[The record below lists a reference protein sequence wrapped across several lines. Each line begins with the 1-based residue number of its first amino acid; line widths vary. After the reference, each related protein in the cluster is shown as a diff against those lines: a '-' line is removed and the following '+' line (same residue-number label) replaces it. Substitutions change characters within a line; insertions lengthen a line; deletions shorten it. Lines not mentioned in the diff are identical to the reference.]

1 MKIYESWKEISLTRK
16 LVIICVAVVTFQVF
30 ILIQHG
36 SELTVIAI
44 DVFTLMKPELFLWLT
59 IPPAIFLFLIIILIV
74 DGNTSIRNKL
84 IIICIAVI
92 AVEIFTLIK
101 FFSELAILV
110 TCLSTIFMFL
120 IIILIVNA
128 EKYKD

>member
-16 LVIICVAVVTFQVF
+16 LLIVCIAVITFQVF
-30 ILIQHG
+30 MLIKYG
-36 SELTVIAI
+36 PELIVIAL

-74 DGNTSIRNKL
+74 DKDISIRNKL
-84 IIICIAVI
+84 VIICIAVI

-110 TCLSTIFMFL
+110 ISLSTIFLFL